1 MADFNK
7 LFKKMQSLE
16 PAREER
22 DYIKEPGKHVCKIVS
37 CIEKTAQNGKDL
49 VIIEYSV
56 INSDVYDKG
65 DGLKQIFA
73 LSNEQDWRIGQNL
86 QLIQA
91 LISSAIPGIELTQEV
106 FETSVSGGVM
116 SPLAGR
122 PVVVVATKK
131 VPQKDRLVSLSTEY
145 VGWVVSEDVESLT
158 SDDILLKAKVE
169 LTASIISDL
178 MNQGVKK
185 VRVLKPYISFSYR
198 VAEFDEAEMGS
209 NQNNQIEDSSNDAE
223 EEDDVPFDI

>member
-1 MADFNK
+1 
-7 LFKKMQSLE
+7 
-16 PAREER
+16 
-22 DYIKEPGKHVCKIVS
+22 
-37 CIEKTAQNGKDL
+37 
-49 VIIEYSV
+49 
-56 INSDVYDKG
+56 
-65 DGLKQIFA
+65 
-73 LSNEQDWRIGQNL
+73 
-86 QLIQA
+86 
-91 LISSAIPGIELTQEV
+91 
-106 FETSVSGGVM
+106 
-116 SPLAGR
+116 
-122 PVVVVATKK
+122 
-131 VPQKDRLVSLSTEY
+131 
-145 VGWVVSEDVESLT
+145 VSEDVESLT